1 MCSTQPLDSNAQE
14 GFTLLEVLITVALLS
29 IAFVGI
35 LSAVGGLVVSGAEN
49 LSAAT
54 VQAAVKNVAV
64 FTQSFGSAPY
74 FGCSQ
79 SPTALY
85 QNDIDTRLTLPAGV
99 TATVTNVQFWDGNTP
114 AQFLAACPT
123 IAPRRLSVMS
133 MRSPSPAARSSFSSG
148 VPATFIH

>member
-1 MCSTQPLDSNAQE
+1 M
-14 GFTLLEVLITVALLS
+14 EVLITVALLS

-49 LSAAT
+49 RNATT

-123 IAPRRLSVMS
+123 IAPNYPGAHAGDQGLEVVTVTVSSSPGLGGVFS
-133 MRSPSPAARSSFSSG
+133 QSLTVLKRSAA
-148 VPATFIH
+148 